1 MFFQY
6 PSDSIYNSL
15 VHKISDFNSP
25 KMIRFIIRTSL
36 VAFLITYSLN
46 WWYFVSGNGSDVIS
60 TDCSVYA
67 AGKGLNKD
75 GKPFQVN

>member
-1 MFFQY
+1 
-6 PSDSIYNSL
+6 
-15 VHKISDFNSP
+15 
-25 KMIRFIIRTSL
+25 MIRFIIRTSL

-46 WWYFVSGNGSDVIS
+46 WWYFVNGNGSDVIS